1 MREKA
6 FREYLVS
13 RGLEGAAVDQQV
25 DAIQKIETQLKSQ
38 TQGWSLEDLNH
49 ATGQELVDGMIDRG
63 ENTMENLLALV
74 RYAKMIDNRE
84 LFVAIF
90 QMLDGYEVMD
100 NLFEKLG
107 SVVGEDLRD
116 GVFEGLPLP
125 PLGLSR
131 YEKAYYTAQIMN
143 RMEDIF
149 GVSTTRDLL
158 QDCLRDLPDEYY
170 PEERADFYEVCDGD
184 MDRYLIYRGEKFVDL
199 LRCYQERDELFFG
212 QEITDDVIAFVAN
225 DPEIGG
231 GVRQGN
237 LVYETKIPYN
247 TKAYLEETDPQKK
260 RYHFCHCPWA
270 KESIRKK
277 TLTVSPTFCQCSAG
291 FVKKPFEV
299 IFGQSLRAEVL
310 ESVLQGDDVCRFAIY
325 LPEESN

>member
-6 FREYLVS
+6 FREYLAS
-13 RGLEGAAVDQQV
+13 QGLEEPAISQQV
-25 DAIQKIETQLKSQ
+25 SAIRKMEIQLKGQ
-38 TQGWSLEDLNH
+38 AQGWSLEDLTQG
-49 ATGQELVDGMIDRG
+49 TGQELVDGMIDRG
-63 ENTMENLLALV
+63 ENTLENLLALV

-100 NLFEKLG
+100 NLSRKLG
-107 SVVGEDLRD
+107 EVVGEDLRD
-116 GVFEGLPLP
+116 FVFEDLPLP

-149 GVSTTRDLL
+149 GISTTRDLL

-170 PEERADFYEVCDGD
+170 PDERSDFYEVCDGEL
-184 MDRYLIYRGEKFVDL
+184 DRYLIYRGEKFVDL
-199 LRCYQERDELFFG
+199 LRGYQERDELFFG
-212 QEITDDVIAFVAN
+212 QEITDDVIAFVLN
-225 DPEIGG
+225 NPEIGG
-231 GVRQGN
+231 GVRAGN
-237 LVYETKIPYN
+237 LIYETKIPCN
-247 TKAYLEETDPQKK
+247 TKAYLEETDPEKK

-277 TLTVSPTFCQCSAG
+277 TLTISPTFCQCSAG

-299 IFGQSLRAEVL
+299 IFGQALQADVL
-310 ESVLQGDDVCRFAIY
+310 ASVLQGDEICRFAIH
-325 LPEESN
+325 LPEG

>member
-6 FREYLVS
+6 FREYLAS
-13 RGLEGAAVDQQV
+13 LGLVEPAISQQV
-25 DAIQKIETQLKSQ
+25 SAIRKMETQLKGQ
-38 TQGWSLEDLNH
+38 AQGWSLEDLNH

-63 ENTMENLLALV
+63 ENTLENLLALV

-84 LFVAIF
+84 LFGAIF

-100 NLFEKLG
+100 NLSRKLG
-107 SVVGEDLRD
+107 EVVGEDLRD
-116 GVFEGLPLP
+116 FVFEDLPLP

-149 GVSTTRDLL
+149 GISTTRDLL

-170 PEERADFYEVCDGD
+170 PDERSDFYEVCAGD
-184 MDRYLIYRGEKFVDL
+184 LDRYLIYRGEKFVDL
-199 LRCYQERDELFFG
+199 LRGYQERDELFFG
-212 QEITDDVIAFVAN
+212 QEITDAVIAFVSN

-231 GVRQGN
+231 GVRVGN
-237 LVYETKIPYN
+237 LIYETKIPYN
-247 TKAYLEETDPQKK
+247 TKAYLEETDPEKK

-299 IFGQSLRAEVL
+299 IFSQALQADVL
-310 ESVLQGDDVCRFAIY
+310 ASVLQGDEVCRFAIH
-325 LPEESN
+325 LPED